1 MPGPSRVVRAGRGM
15 LGEAVVGA
23 RFALRLP
30 PFLRRPVGQAEART
44 VLRSR
49 LERREVALLGLARIL
64 YGSPEGPYAVLLRR
78 AGCEYGDLE
87 RLVARDGA
95 EGALAQLFRAGVY
108 LTIDEFKGRRP
119 VVRGSTTV
127 RVEPGLLRNP
137 RSALHVAAR
146 TSGSRGGG
154 TPVLVDL
161 AFLREC
167 AVDTL
172 LALDARGAAEC
183 AKAIWLVPGGA
194 ALARLLE
201 FAGFRPVPARWFSQI
216 HPAAAGL
223 HPRYRWSSRLT
234 RWSSLVTGVP
244 LPLPEHVSLDEPL
257 PVAGWMLDVLRRG
270 QRPHLL
276 TFPSSAARL
285 CHAATSAGLDLRGA
299 HFTLTGEPITA
310 TRLAAIRR
318 AGADAEARYG
328 IIEAGPIGYG
338 CFVPEAPDD
347 MHLLHDLVAV
357 VQPGVDGAGAGLPP
371 DALLFTSLR
380 ATAPFALLNVSM
392 GDRATM
398 TGRRRCQCPLEQL
411 GWTTHLREIG
421 SLEKLTAGGMS
432 FLDTDVIP
440 VLEEVLPAR
449 FGGGPTDYQLVE
461 DEGEAG
467 EPRLRLLVSD
477 RVGDVDPHA
486 VAETFLAAMS
496 FGSGV
501 ERVMGLMWRQ
511 ARLLRVE
518 RRSPVTAA
526 SGKVLHLHIP
536 DGGRAAQSL
545 GRWVPSGAG
554 DSGRRE
560 SDAGVMPLP

>member
-30 PFLRRPVGQAEART
+30 PFLRRPVGRAEART
-44 VLRSR
+44 VLQSR
-49 LERREVALLGLARIL
+49 LERREAALLGLARIL
-64 YGSPEGPYAVLLRR
+64 YGAPEGPYAILLRR

-95 EGALAQLFRAGVY
+95 EGALARLFRAGVY

-146 TSGSRGGG
+146 TSGSRSGG

-172 LALDARGAAEC
+172 LALDARGAAEY

-216 HPAAAGL
+216 DPAAAGL

-244 LPLPEHVSLDEPL
+244 LPSPEHVSLDEPL
-257 PVAGWMLDVLRRG
+257 PAAGWMLDVLRRG

-310 TRLAAIRR
+310 TRLAVIRR

-338 CFVPEAPDD
+338 CFAPEAPDD
-347 MHLLHDLVAV
+347 VHLLHDLVAV
-357 VQPGVDGAGAGLPP
+357 VQPGADGAGAGLPP

-398 TGRRRCQCPLEQL
+398 TGRRCQCPLEQL

-467 EPRLRLLVSD
+467 EPRLRLLVSP

-511 ARLLRVE
+511 ARFLRVE
-518 RRSPVTAA
+518 RRSPLTAA
-526 SGKVLHLHIP
+526 SGKILHLHIP

-545 GRWVPSGAG
+545 RRRAPSAAG
-554 DSGRRE
+554 ESGRLE
-560 SDAGVMPLP
+560 SEAGVMPLP

>member
-1 MPGPSRVVRAGRGM
+1 MPGASRVARAGREI
-15 LGEAVVGA
+15 LEEAAIGA
-23 RFALRLP
+23 RFAARLP
-30 PFLRRPVGQAEART
+30 PFLRHPVGQAEARS

-49 LERREVALLGLARIL
+49 LEQREAALLGLARTL
-64 YGSPEGPYAVLLRR
+64 YAAPEGPYAILLRR

-87 RLVARDGA
+87 RLVAQDGA
-95 EGALAQLFRAGVY
+95 EGALARLFRDGVY

-119 VVRGSTTV
+119 VVRGSTTIGI
-127 RVEPGLLRNP
+127 EPGLLRNP

-146 TSGSRGGG
+146 TSGSRSGG

-172 LALDARGAAEC
+172 LALDARGAAGH

-234 RWSSLVTGVP
+234 RWSSLATGVP
-244 LPLPEHVSLDEPL
+244 LPSPEHVSLDDPL
-257 PVAGWMLDVLRRG
+257 PIAGWMRDVLRRG

-285 CHAATSAGLDLRGA
+285 CHAAATAGLDLQGA

-310 TRLAAIRR
+310 TRLAAIQG

-338 CFVPEAPDD
+338 CFTPEAPDD
-347 MHLLHDLVAV
+347 VHLLHDLVAV
-357 VQPGVDGAGAGLPP
+357 VQPGADGAGAGLPP

-380 ATAPFALLNVSM
+380 ATAPFTLLNVSM
-392 GDRATM
+392 GDRAAM
-398 TGRRRCQCPLEQL
+398 TGRRCRCPLEQL

-461 DEGEAG
+461 EEGEAG
-467 EPRLRLLVSD
+467 EPRLRLLVSP
-477 RVGDVDPHA
+477 RVGDVDPDA
-486 VAETFLAAMS
+486 VAEAFLAAMS

-511 ARLLRVE
+511 ARLIRVE
-518 RRSPVTAA
+518 RRSPLTAA
-526 SGKVLHLHIP
+526 SGKILHLHVP
-536 DGGRAAQSL
+536 DGGRPGQ
-545 GRWVPSGAG
+545 GARRRSASDAG
-554 DSGRRE
+554 GSGRRE
-560 SDAGVMPLP
+560 PEAGAMPVP

>member
-1 MPGPSRVVRAGRGM
+1 MTPGISRVARAGRGM
-15 LGEAVVGA
+15 LDEAVLGA

-30 PFLRRPVGQAEART
+30 PFLRRPVRRAEART
-44 VLRSR
+44 VLRGR
-49 LERREVALLGLARIL
+49 LERREAALLGLARIL
-64 YGSPEGPYAVLLRR
+64 YGVPAGPYAALLRR
-78 AGCEYGDLE
+78 AGCEFGDLE
-87 RLVARDGA
+87 RLVARDGV

-146 TSGSRGGG
+146 TSGSRSGG

-167 AVDTL
+167 AVNTL

-201 FAGFRPVPARWFSQI
+201 FAGFGPVPARWFSQI
-216 HPAAAGL
+216 DPAAVGL
-223 HPRYRWSSRLT
+223 HVRYRWGPRLT
-234 RWSSLVTGVP
+234 RWSSLVAGVP
-244 LPLPEHVSLDEPL
+244 LPSPEHVSLDEPL

-285 CHAATSAGLDLRGA
+285 CHAATAAGLDLQGA
-299 HFTLTGEPITA
+299 HITLTGEPITA

-318 AGADAEARYG
+318 SGADAEARYG

-338 CFVPEAPDD
+338 CLAPEAPDD
-347 MHLLHDLVAV
+347 VHLLHDLVAAI
-357 VQPGVDGAGAGLPP
+357 QPGADGAGAGLPP

-398 TGRRRCQCPLEQL
+398 TGRRCQCPLEQL

-467 EPRLRLLVSD
+467 EPRLRLLVSP

-486 VAETFLAAMS
+486 VAEAFLATMS

-501 ERVMGLMWRQ
+501 ERVMGLMWRE

-518 RRSPVTAA
+518 RRSPLAA
-526 SGKVLHLHIP
+526 VSGKILHLHVP
-536 DGGRAAQSL
+536 DGGRSGQ
-545 GRWVPSGAG
+545 VPRRRGPADAS
-554 DSGRRE
+554 DSGRGAAE
-560 SDAGVMPLP
+560 ANVTPPP